1 MNRTMVK
8 RGIGASVLAIL
19 AALLIGYLLKGK
31 GQERQAVVDM
41 SLPGAQEVKK
51 SLNIPALKG
60 GTSDSNLTQKTNNSS
75 ASESVVASAEGA
87 ADKINQAT
95 KDIKIKETAINTFK
109 NKGDDLDFTLRPP
122 KNEKRKF
129 VDTIN
134 KDSEHQRRSVAS
146 IRSTNHSNSNSEGDV
161 VASAHSSS
169 TTHHQASS
177 GSITRSSKGVVVAS
191 SDDSEVKRRTYRPR
205 LEGEKRRSANYGLVT
220 EESVRKSRARK
231 EREQRRAERKRER
244 ERAKEKEK
252 EKQSTT
258 ASNDKKGHYSIQ
270 LLATSSSSRAT
281 NLKNVMHKEGYNSY
295 INKTSRDGK
304 ILFRVRVG
312 NYTSQQAAKS
322 AQRTMQRRYQKNEQ
336 VKKSIIVSR

>member
-8 RGIGASVLAIL
+8 RGIGAAVLAIL

-60 GTSDSNLTQKTNNSS
+60 GDSNSNLTQKTNNSS
-75 ASESVVASAEGA
+75 VSESVVASAEGA
-87 ADKINQAT
+87 ADKVNQAT

-109 NKGDDLDFTLRPP
+109 NKGNDLDFTLRPP

-129 VDTIN
+129 VDNIN
-134 KDSEHQRRSVAS
+134 KDPEHQRRPRAS
-146 IRSTNHSNSNSEGDV
+146 IRSTSNSSSEGDV
-161 VASAHSSS
+161 VASAHSGSS
-169 TTHHQASS
+169 TTHRQNSS

-191 SDDSEVKRRTYRPR
+191 SDDSEAKRRTYRPR
-205 LEGEKRRSANYGLVT
+205 LEGERRRSANYGLVT

-231 EREQRRAERKRER
+231 EREQRRAERKRNR
-244 ERAKEKEK
+244 EREK
-252 EKQSTT
+252 EKQSTS
-258 ASNDKKGHYSIQ
+258 ASDDKKGHYSIQ

-295 INKTSRDGK
+295 INKTSKNGK
-304 ILFRVRVG
+304 TLFRVRIG
-312 NYTSQQAAKS
+312 NYTSQRAAKA
-322 AQRTMQRRYQKNEQ
+322 AQRTMQRRYQKNQQ
-336 VKKSIIVSR
+336 VKNSIIVSR